1 MTLDEAAK
9 LLRSDIDFPGSVD
22 ILELAKAEELGIK
35 ALEREESWRRLH
47 PHLAIQLLEG
57 ETEDPR

>member
-22 ILELAKAEELGIK
+22 ILALAKAEELGIK
-35 ALEREESWRRLH
+35 AMELVDNLRFPGS
-47 PHLAIQLLEG
+47 PYYPALLEG
-57 ETEDPR
+57 ETEV